1 MDAVSHVLFVEMGL
15 KGNADNYY
23 DMRNSYIDEVR
34 QPSSKACLH
43 HSQMVIQPCMWF
55 MEEPRQ
61 SPVGQTAQSITCS
74 IMRKYI

>member
-34 QPSSKACLH
+34 HPSSKACLH

-61 SPVGQTAQSITCS
+61 SPWAKQHRA
-74 IMRKYI
+74 

>member
-34 QPSSKACLH
+34 QPSSKACLIGH
-43 HSQMVIQPCMWF
+43 PTLYVVHGRAKTV
-55 MEEPRQ
+55 
-61 SPVGQTAQSITCS
+61 PVGQTAQSITCS